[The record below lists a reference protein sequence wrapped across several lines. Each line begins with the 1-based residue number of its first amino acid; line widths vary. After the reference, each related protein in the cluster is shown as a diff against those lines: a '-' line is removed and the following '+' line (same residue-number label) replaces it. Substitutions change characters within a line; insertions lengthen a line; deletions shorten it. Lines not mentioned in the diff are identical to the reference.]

1 VGRKAEVTEMAL
13 TRERQT
19 VGDAMHSGVIQI
31 SPQATLQEAAAEMAA
46 HHVHCVVVEGL
57 ARDDADR
64 ETPVWG
70 ILSDLDL
77 MKAMASERLDAQ
89 VGDLAATEIVTVE
102 ESETIDHVTLLM
114 AEHDCT
120 HLVVTAPSGEPI
132 GVISS
137 LDVACAATLSDPTR
151 SI

>member
-1 VGRKAEVTEMAL
+1 MPL
-13 TRERQT
+13 TRESQT

-31 SPQATLQEAAAEMAA
+31 PPQATLQEAAAEMAA
-46 HHVHCVVVEGL
+46 HHVHCLVVQGL
-57 ARDDADR
+57 ARDGADR
-64 ETPVWG
+64 ETLVWG

-77 MKAMASERLDAQ
+77 MKAMASERLDAP

-102 ESETIDHVTLLM
+102 ESEAIDHVALLM
-114 AEHDCT
+114 AEHDCA
-120 HLVVTAPSGEPI
+120 HLVVIAPSGEPT

-137 LDVACAATLSDPTR
+137 LDVACAATLSDPAQ